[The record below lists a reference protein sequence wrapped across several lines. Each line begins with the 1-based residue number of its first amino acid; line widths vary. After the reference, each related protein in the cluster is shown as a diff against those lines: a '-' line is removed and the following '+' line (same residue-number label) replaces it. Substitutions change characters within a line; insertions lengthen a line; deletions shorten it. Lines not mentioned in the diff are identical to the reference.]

1 MLFNDR
7 RNKARN
13 PANQGLVDQA
23 MSDIKVARSN
33 TTAATANAKS
43 AMKAV
48 KQTGANTPE
57 FKAIMKGK
65 YNGR

>member
-23 MSDIKVARSN
+23 MNDIKVARSN
-33 TTAATANAKS
+33 TKMATANAKS

-48 KQTGANTPE
+48 KKAGANTPE
-57 FKAIMKGK
+57 FKAIMKGN
-65 YNGR
+65 YDGR